1 MEESADLFSIRNYT
15 IEPQK
20 ISNYRGIADDQLSY
34 PNSIYESII
43 SMGSCTK
50 TKIV

>member
-20 ISNYRGIADDQLSY
+20 ISNYRGIADDQLSC
-34 PNSIYESII
+34 PNIYESII

-50 TKIV
+50 IKIV